1 MNYKFRLNKFLPFIA
16 LTGLTACS
24 GNLDFDFRD
33 QFSGLLDTS
42 FAAQGAVANRPD
54 PDARGVI
61 TFQTYQVVMA
71 KNGDRIGDVAQRV
84 STDADFLG
92 RYNGISQEAILRHGE
107 IIALPP
113 NITTTGAAFV
123 PTVVEI
129 SELLDR
135 SPGAEPTRHKVTEG
149 ETAFSI
155 ARLYNVTVEDL
166 IKWNE
171 LSRQKELRT
180 GQFLLI
186 PKPLKTSATVSLPGQ
201 GSLTPNPPSS
211 TRAQPATDL
220 RPNVSTQP
228 ATPITDLGSQT
239 KASKTDTRFLR
250 PTFGNIIRSYKKGDN
265 EGIDIGVKAGTDV
278 VAADDGTVAA
288 VTKDT
293 NGVPILILK
302 HIDGLLTVYAN
313 VDGLSV
319 QKGDQ
324 VKRGQKVAKV
334 RDGTPSFL
342 HFEVRK
348 GLESVDPDDYI

>member
-1 MNYKFRLNKFLPFIA
+1 M
-16 LTGLTACS
+16 
-24 GNLDFDFRD
+24 
-33 QFSGLLDTS
+33 
-42 FAAQGAVANRPD
+42 
-54 PDARGVI
+54 
-61 TFQTYQVVMA
+61 
-71 KNGDRIGDVAQRV
+71 
-84 STDADFLG
+84 
-92 RYNGISQEAILRHGE
+92 
-107 IIALPP
+107 
-113 NITTTGAAFV
+113 
-123 PTVVEI
+123 
-129 SELLDR
+129 
-135 SPGAEPTRHKVTEG
+135 TEG

-155 ARLYNVTVEDL
+155 ARLYNITIEDL
-166 IKWNE
+166 IKWNG
-171 LSRQKELRT
+171 LSPQKELRT

-220 RPNVSTQP
+220 QPNVSTQP

>member
-16 LTGLTACS
+16 LAGLTACS

-155 ARLYNVTVEDL
+155 ARLYNITVEDL
-166 IKWNE
+166 IKWNG

-220 RPNVSTQP
+220 QPNVSTQP

-293 NGVPILILK
+293 NGVPIVVIK
-302 HIDGLLTVYAN
+302 HMDGLLTVYTN
-313 VDGLSV
+313 VDGLAV
-319 QKGDQ
+319 KKGDR
-324 VKRGQKVAKV
+324 VTRGQKIAKV
-334 RDGTPSFL
+334 RAGTPSFL

-348 GLESVDPDDYI
+348 GLDSVDPDDYI